1 MWGMLKGRAALSHAV
16 GADAEELAGG
26 DAGADVGENLLLGL
40 AHLGVDVHILLIQ
53 LADHDGTGK
62 VGKVVTLADA
72 AEVQT
77 HLVAAAHD
85 VVGGQGVDQ
94 DRLLAGAHDKE
105 VNGGETV
112 DLIM

>member
-1 MWGMLKGRAALSHAV
+1 
-16 GADAEELAGG
+16 
-26 DAGADVGENLLLGL
+26 
-40 AHLGVDVHILLIQ
+40 
-53 LADHDGTGK
+53 
-62 VGKVVTLADA
+62 A

-112 DLIM
+112 VYHVGLDLVGKFTLGAAGVDFLQALFHVDAGDVGGVGQVLDLLRLLYHTDLLEDALAVDK